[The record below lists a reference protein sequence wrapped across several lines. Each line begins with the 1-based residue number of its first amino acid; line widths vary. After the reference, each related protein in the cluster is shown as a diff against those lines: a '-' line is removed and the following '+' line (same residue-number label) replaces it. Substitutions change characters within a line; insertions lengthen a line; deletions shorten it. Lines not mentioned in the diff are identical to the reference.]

1 MRIPIRTISHR
12 EHFIPADVLS
22 EHLGQVVACDFYIEG
37 AELAREI
44 PGGYEIDGVMNID
57 HHAPSLRMMRH
68 VSSTNLA
75 IDQINYR
82 GRIKPGGM
90 VFVSHTD
97 CDSVLSSA
105 IMANELEPDPLFG
118 DAAIAADHTGAKN
131 EIADVLQSLA
141 PRRDLYFSLRN
152 LRKIMDGQP
161 LDWTAQPFYA
171 DRLRKREAA
180 ESLVAKRKVH
190 MDGPL
195 AHAVLDKK
203 IDAELLPAKLPDA
216 ALILL
221 ITPRSDSSRW
231 DARMRLGNCAPD
243 GACLRQLRMARFD
256 PAFAARWNAG
266 SNARNGGTDVRPE
279 EYIQHVSMA
288 MREAWE
294 L

>member
-97 CDSVLSSA
+97 
-105 IMANELEPDPLFG
+105 
-118 DAAIAADHTGAKN
+118 
-131 EIADVLQSLA
+131 
-141 PRRDLYFSLRN
+141 
-152 LRKIMDGQP
+152 
-161 LDWTAQPFYA
+161 
-171 DRLRKREAA
+171 
-180 ESLVAKRKVH
+180 
-190 MDGPL
+190 
-195 AHAVLDKK
+195 
-203 IDAELLPAKLPDA
+203 
-216 ALILL
+216 
-221 ITPRSDSSRW
+221 
-231 DARMRLGNCAPD
+231 
-243 GACLRQLRMARFD
+243 
-256 PAFAARWNAG
+256 
-266 SNARNGGTDVRPE
+266 
-279 EYIQHVSMA
+279 
-288 MREAWE
+288 
-294 L
+294 